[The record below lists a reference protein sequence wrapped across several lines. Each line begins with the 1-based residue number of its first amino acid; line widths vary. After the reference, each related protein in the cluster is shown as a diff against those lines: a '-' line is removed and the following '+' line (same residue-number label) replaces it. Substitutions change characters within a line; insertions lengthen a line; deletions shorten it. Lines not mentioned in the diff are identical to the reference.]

1 MSASKVDLKSLDVI
15 HNQGLR
21 LSLGAFKS
29 SPVESLYAEA
39 FELPLHERR
48 FQAAMK
54 YALKIKSHPDNAAYQ
69 TIFKPKFRH
78 LFEDEQITDPFG
90 IFVQKELSEADI
102 DTSKILINKIPD
114 IPVWDS
120 KSIAVDFELAQ
131 FDKSST
137 NPYIFQ
143 SKFLEILYT
152 RYKDYYHIYTDGSKF
167 NEKASSGV
175 YASDITKSFRI
186 SDDSSIYTAE
196 LEAIKS
202 ALEMVKSSQHGDN
215 VIFSDAK
222 SVLQS
227 LQNQES
233 KNQVVNETL
242 HSIQVLLKAGKNVQ
256 FCWIPSHVGIIGNE
270 KADTEAKAG

>member
-1 MSASKVDLKSLDVI
+1 MLPIKLFLNRNLDIYLKTSNL
-15 HNQGLR
+15 
-21 LSLGAFKS
+21 
-29 SPVESLYAEA
+29 
-39 FELPLHERR
+39 
-48 FQAAMK
+48 
-54 YALKIKSHPDNAAYQ
+54 
-69 TIFKPKFRH
+69 
-78 LFEDEQITDPFG
+78 
-90 IFVQKELSEADI
+90 QKELSDADI

-120 KSIAVDFELAQ
+120 KSLSVDFELSQ

-152 RYKDYYHIYTDGSKF
+152 RYNDYYHIFTDGSKF

-175 YASDITKSFRI
+175 YACDITRSFRI
-186 SDDSSIYTAE
+186 SDNSSIYTAE

-202 ALEMVKSSQHGDN
+202 ALNIIKSSQRKDL

-227 LQNQES
+227 LESQES
-233 KNQVVNETL
+233 KNQVVNEIL
-242 HSIQVLLKAGKNVQ
+242 HNIQVLLKSG
-256 FCWIPSHVGIIGNE
+256 
-270 KADTEAKAG
+270 